1 MIRRPPRSTL
11 FPYTTLFRSSRTAP
25 SESVATRRA
34 LRNGGP
40 ALEVGVDKG
49 VEVAVENFFDIG
61 GLLPRA
67 GGLFHLFGGQ
77 GGGAGLRNPPY
88 LRPLSPQGGELFFP
102 PLPFQLEKAPAQ

>member
-61 GLLPRA
+61 GLL
-67 GGLFHLFGGQ
+67 
-77 GGGAGLRNPPY
+77 
-88 LRPLSPQGGELFFP
+88 GGESKRLNTRHPQNSHGGFR
-102 PLPFQLEKAPAQ
+102 LKKKEKTNSYRDTFVQVSQ